1 MKFEYWF
8 PTVTGIH
15 YVPEDVK
22 SKTRTKVDEWIDQ
35 DKHKQYL
42 ENCGIDNL
50 TTSYFRWHDT
60 LGDLNL
66 TELHDEMKTAAIE
79 FALCYGLPLTK
90 DDIKVDSWINFFYP
104 NQSEQQHNHY
114 GNFLSGVYYV
124 TAPEKSGAYAFF
136 DPAVQKTM
144 WKGQYLSKAAPN
156 MTNFNDGQYQPEE
169 GKIIMF
175 PSWLEHAVYANKSN
189 DVRISIAFN
198 VNMVKQ

>member
-1 MKFEYWF
+1 MNYEYWF
-8 PTVTGIH
+8 PTVIGIH
-15 YVPEDVK
+15 HVSEDTK
-22 SKTRTKVDEWIDQ
+22 SKTKLKVDDWIHQ
-35 DKHKQYL
+35 GKHEGYIEKCNL
-42 ENCGIDNL
+42 DNL
-50 TTSYFRWHDT
+50 TTSYHKWHNT

-66 TELHDEMKTAAIE
+66 IELHDEIKMNGIE
-79 FALCYGLPLTK
+79 FASCYGLELTA
-90 DDIKVDSWINFFYP
+90 DDVRVDSWINFFYP

-144 WKGQYLSKAAPN
+144 WKGIYLNKAQPN
-156 MTNFNDGQYQPEE
+156 VLNFNDGMYKPEE

-175 PSWLEHAVYANKSN
+175 PSWLDHAVYANKSN

-198 VNMVKQ
+198 INMVKQ